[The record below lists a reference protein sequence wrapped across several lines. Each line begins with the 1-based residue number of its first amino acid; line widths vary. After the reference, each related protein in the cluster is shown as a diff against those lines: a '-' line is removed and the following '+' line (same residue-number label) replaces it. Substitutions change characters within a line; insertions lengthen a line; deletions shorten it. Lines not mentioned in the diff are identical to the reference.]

1 MEHIESMLGQHYMK
15 EYTKKRASFKEDL
28 QLQLLSGKVT
38 ENGEVNKMF
47 PADIPNEYKGP
58 SITIIRYCFIYD
70 FEKKQHL
77 YTCKMIEHSAE
88 WISIDHTFKIAANIG
103 ANRKCDSH
111 WEKQYDSMICVM
123 NEIGCV
129 IAWQLTLG
137 TAFDKVEDLLKGLH
151 SRFQN
156 QGRNVKLCFT
166 DNCCTW
172 KRKLQSV
179 FGKELNVKLDL
190 FHAVQRVVNKISKR
204 HPFSFNCAQAFS
216 LILRQPHD
224 HGESRKENTPDPET
238 MNKQLDNFV
247 LTWKDVIYLDKPVLT
262 LDALK
267 EIKNLREHINKGCL
281 SNIPP
286 GCGTER
292 NENLHKCIRKSAS
305 KVRIG
310 VHLAVALFTTFLY
323 VWNEKRKNA
332 DRTGK
337 KTKFLPIFDI
347 DNAPSP
353 WSTKPCSKETFGMG
367 VSSERRINSKE
378 EKLPPSYCDL
388 FSDCNWDA
396 EGQNLDEIL
405 NNSDFKLGKEDVK
418 KILDRASNIMSVV
431 ELLEACNGR
440 NRTFNTEHAHLI
452 SNPALFAFGTCIDK
466 TVEEKE
472 SLERLQNTLA
482 SYNMELVNSSS
493 DGDCL
498 FTSIIFGLKQI
509 VSSGKYEKYNEH
521 LKNLNLCFDLDISL
535 IVLHL
540 RNLLVSE
547 WLANASE
554 YEDFVTSQEISFE
567 ELANSYRGRGVFAGE
582 LGNIMAVGLGKRSKN
597 KFGTFHVNGKS

>member
-1 MEHIESMLGQHYMK
+1 
-15 EYTKKRASFKEDL
+15 
-28 QLQLLSGKVT
+28 V
-38 ENGEVNKMF
+38 
-47 PADIPNEYKGP
+47 
-58 SITIIRYCFIYD
+58 
-70 FEKKQHL
+70 
-77 YTCKMIEHSAE
+77 
-88 WISIDHTFKIAANIG
+88 
-103 ANRKCDSH
+103 
-111 WEKQYDSMICVM
+111 
-123 NEIGCV
+123 
-129 IAWQLTLG
+129 
-137 TAFDKVEDLLKGLH
+137 
-151 SRFQN
+151 
-156 QGRNVKLCFT
+156 
-166 DNCCTW
+166 
-172 KRKLQSV
+172 
-179 FGKELNVKLDL
+179 
-190 FHAVQRVVNKISKR
+190 
-204 HPFSFNCAQAFS
+204 
-216 LILRQPHD
+216 
-224 HGESRKENTPDPET
+224 
-238 MNKQLDNFV
+238 
-247 LTWKDVIYLDKPVLT
+247 
-262 LDALK
+262 
-267 EIKNLREHINKGCL
+267 
-281 SNIPP
+281 
-286 GCGTER
+286 
-292 NENLHKCIRKSAS
+292 
-305 KVRIG
+305 
-310 VHLAVALFTTFLY
+310 
-323 VWNEKRKNA
+323 
-332 DRTGK
+332 
-337 KTKFLPIFDI
+337 
-347 DNAPSP
+347 
-353 WSTKPCSKETFGMG
+353 G
-367 VSSERRINSKE
+367 VSSERRIISKE